1 VDGFR
6 LDALNH
12 AMFDPGFADNPPAP
26 EDGKPRTRP
35 YDFQAKVNSMNHPDV
50 VGFVERIAAVCH
62 AAGQPLPWPKSA
74 AMMPIR

>member
-1 VDGFR
+1 M
-6 LDALNH
+6 A
-12 AMFDPGFADNPPAP
+12 A
-26 EDGKPRTRP
+26 RTRP